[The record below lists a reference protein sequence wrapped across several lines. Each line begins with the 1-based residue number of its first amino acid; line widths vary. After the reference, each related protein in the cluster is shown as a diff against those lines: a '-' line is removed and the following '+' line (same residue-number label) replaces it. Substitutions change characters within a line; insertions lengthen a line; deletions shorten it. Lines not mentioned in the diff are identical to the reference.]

1 MAWGRRDGGRATPST
16 PRHAYA
22 VDATH
27 SHVNTQ
33 ARDLPKQGVVFATY
47 ASLLGKKGGKTSK
60 PQTRLD
66 QLLEWASPGFEGGLL
81 FDESHKAKNLF
92 GGNGGKPTKTGQAVL
107 KLQTALPRARVVY
120 CSATGASEPK
130 HLGYMDRLGLW
141 GGSDTPFGDFDDFR
155 RAVESRGV
163 GMMELVAMHLKQR
176 GALVSRALSFK
187 SCTFELVNDVMT
199 PFVAAS
205 LFFRVDGAFARPG
218 RVDAV
223 DAAAVAPRERT
234 ETVAYRDAVPRRH
247 MERVYDRSVEVWD
260 LLRQCLAEG
269 LELGVVNDPFKK
281 PDAPVRRGTPNGVL
295 WRYFWGAH
303 QRFFK
308 DLCVASKVPAALQ
321 VARQSLKDN
330 KCVVIGLQSTGEA
343 RTKDAIEEHGEVF
356 DDFVSAPR
364 ATLERLIK
372 KVFASPGDD
381 EADARQRELK
391 QCASRDDAP
400 LGRTHGRSTRTRK
413 GPAKGTYA
421 QSDTDFS
428 DSDSD
433 SDDDEKAA
441 AKLGVTLGKTLVR
454 HKTASGEMREGVV
467 VRRAFPF
474 FVVQFGSEEA
484 KFTAAQLHGI
494 LVFDVD
500 DDSSDNVVRKRPA
513 PSSDEESSDDDF
525 VESDSDESE
534 APQKSS
540 KTKKTKYISVDSSGP
555 VWNQISGAPHAID
568 ATSWTP
574 VTASARWRGAST
586 PSTRRCPRDRVGSM
600 AWRSTKVLAKPNSL
614 VDFHTGPATR
624 TRTRCKMMMMMAS
637 MK

>member
-1 MAWGRRDGGRATPST
+1 
-16 PRHAYA
+16 
-22 VDATH
+22 
-27 SHVNTQ
+27 
-33 ARDLPKQGVVFATY
+33 
-47 ASLLGKKGGKTSK
+47 
-60 PQTRLD
+60 
-66 QLLEWASPGFEGGLL
+66 
-81 FDESHKAKNLF
+81 
-92 GGNGGKPTKTGQAVL
+92 
-107 KLQTALPRARVVY
+107 
-120 CSATGASEPK
+120 
-130 HLGYMDRLGLW
+130 
-141 GGSDTPFGDFDDFR
+141 
-155 RAVESRGV
+155 
-163 GMMELVAMHLKQR
+163 
-176 GALVSRALSFK
+176 
-187 SCTFELVNDVMT
+187 
-199 PFVAAS
+199 
-205 LFFRVDGAFARPG
+205 
-218 RVDAV
+218 
-223 DAAAVAPRERT
+223 
-234 ETVAYRDAVPRRH
+234 

-321 VARQSLKDN
+321 VARQSLKDK

-428 DSDSD
+428 DSDAD

-500 DDSSDNVVRKRPA
+500 DDSASIECKPRKRPV

-525 VESDSDESE
+525 VESDSDNDSE

-540 KTKKTKYISVDSSGP
+540 KTKKTKYISIDSSGDEDE
-555 VWNQISGAPHAID
+555 D
-568 ATSWTP
+568 AMQDDEDDGTRA
-574 VTASARWRGAST
+574 ASLRDDPRHRRDARARAQAST
-586 PSTRRCPRDRVGSM
+586 RSASSAGDSSSRR
-600 AWRSTKVLAKPNSL
+600 RS
-614 VDFHTGPATR
+614 
-624 TRTRCKMMMMMAS
+624 
-637 MK
+637 